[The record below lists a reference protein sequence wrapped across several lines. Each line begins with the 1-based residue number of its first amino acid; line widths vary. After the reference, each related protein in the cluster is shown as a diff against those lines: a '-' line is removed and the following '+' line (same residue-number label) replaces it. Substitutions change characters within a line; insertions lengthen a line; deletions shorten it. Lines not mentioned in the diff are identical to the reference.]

1 MLAEA
6 IVKLELAKLE
16 WDLIGCG
23 MRTDRG
29 GYPGTASAPATANGT
44 AGAECDIRTGTNA
57 GAARQAGTDAP
68 VRESGWRY

>member
-44 AGAECDIRTGTNA
+44 AGAECDIRTATERGRR
-57 GAARQAGTDAP
+57 AACRDGCPCPP
-68 VRESGWRY
+68 VCWR